1 MLQVHAVEP
10 TPPPSDEREW
20 VDAYSEAL
28 CHCKPS
34 LDPEKAMQAARLE
47 YPFQRLSNPK
57 TAAALDAT
65 FGPIAHKARRDDD
78 GGRGIRGATSPNQ

>member
-1 MLQVHAVEP
+1 MPGQP
-10 TPPPSDEREW
+10 TSRASETVYDEQRWIE
-20 VDAYSEAL
+20 AYAEAL

-34 LDPEKAMQAARLE
+34 LDPKLAMQAARLE

-65 FGPIAHKARRDDD
+65 FGPIAHKPAATAT
-78 GGRGIRGATSPNQ
+78 GA